1 MTPEAV
7 FSAANGIALL
17 GWVALAAFPR
27 RRWSAPL
34 VTGAVVPA
42 LLGLLYA
49 AVLGS
54 QFGRS
59 HGGFSTLA
67 AVQEL
72 FSNPWLLLAG
82 WVHYLAFDLFIGSW
96 QVREAVRRGIPH
108 GLVLP
113 CLFLTFMLGP
123 VGLLLFLVVRWLRT
137 GRLAVGEAD
146 PHSAPA
152 SPAI

>member
-7 FSAANGIALL
+7 FSAANGVALL

-27 RRWSAPL
+27 KWWSAPL

-54 QFGRS
+54 QLGRA

-67 AVQEL
+67 SVREL

-108 GLVLP
+108 GLVVP

-123 VGLLLFLVVRWLRT
+123 VGLLLFLAVRWFRT
-137 GRLAVGEAD
+137 GRLAVAEVD
-146 PHSAPA
+146 PRSAA
-152 SPAI
+152 QSPAT

>member
-1 MTPEAV
+1 MTPGAV
-7 FSAANGIALL
+7 FSAANGVALL

-54 QFGRS
+54 QLGRAQ
-59 HGGFSTLA
+59 GGFSTLA

-96 QVREAVRRGIPH
+96 QVREARRREIPH
-108 GLVLP
+108 LLVLP

-123 VGLLLFLVVRWLRT
+123 VGLLLFLAVRWLRS
-137 GRLAVGEAD
+137 GRLAVDEAE
-146 PHSAPA
+146 PRSATAAPA
-152 SPAI
+152 T

>member
-7 FSAANGIALL
+7 FAVANGAALL
-17 GWVALAAFPR
+17 GWVVLTAFPR

-34 VTGAVVPA
+34 VTGAVVP
-42 LLGLLYA
+42 LLFGLLYA
-49 AVLGS
+49 ALAGS
-54 QFGRS
+54 QLGRS

-67 AVQEL
+67 AVRDL

-96 QVREAVRRGIPH
+96 QVREAQRRGIPH
-108 GLVLP
+108 LLVLP

-123 VGLLLFLVVRWLRT
+123 VGLLLFLIVRGVRT
-137 GRLAVGEAD
+137 GRLAVAEEA
-146 PHSAPA
+146 
-152 SPAI
+152 